1 MTIRHLKIYIAVCE
15 TGTLTAAGKK
25 LYIAQP
31 AISLAISELE
41 THYGVR
47 FFDRISN
54 RLHITD
60 SGIQFLQYAQHIISL
75 FDEMEYNTINSDTH
89 GILRVGSSITIGN
102 YFLSDFILEFKKL
115 HPHISVNVAIQNSKD
130 IESAVLDNQI
140 DIGLIEG
147 PIHSNYLTSNE
158 FMKDSLQ
165 FICSPSHS
173 FANQRNVPITKLNNQ
188 DFLLRE
194 KGSGGREVLDG
205 LVDGYSLSINKTWES
220 TSTQAI
226 IRGVE
231 HGFGIAL
238 LPYLLVEKSI
248 NCGTI
253 CPFAIENISLKRDF
267 SIVYHKNKFLTK
279 NMHDFIEICLGI

>member
-41 THYGVR
+41 CHYGVR

-60 SGIQFLQYAQHIISL
+60 SGSQFLQYALHIISL
-75 FDEMEYNTINSDTH
+75 FDEMEYNTINNDTH
-89 GILRVGSSITIGN
+89 GILRIGSSITIGN
-102 YFLSDFILEFKKL
+102 YFLNDFIRTFKKL

-147 PIHSNYLTSNE
+147 PIHSSFLTSNE

-165 FICSPSHS
+165 FICPPSHS
-173 FANQRNVPITKLNNQ
+173 FANQTNIPITDLNNQ

-194 KGSGGREVLDG
+194 KGSGGREILEG
-205 LVDGYSLSINKTWES
+205 LVDAYSLSINKMWES

-226 IRGVE
+226 IQGVE

-248 NCGTI
+248 QDGSISSFTL
-253 CPFAIENISLKRDF
+253 ENISLTRDF
-267 SIVYHKNKFLTK
+267 SIIYHKNKFLTK
-279 NMHDFIEICLGI
+279 NMHDFKEICLSI

>member
-41 THYGVR
+41 THYGVH

-54 RLHITD
+54 RLHITNA
-60 SGIQFLQYAQHIISL
+60 GTQFLQYAQHIISL
-75 FDEMEYNTINSDTH
+75 FDEMEYNTINSDNH
-89 GILRVGSSITIGN
+89 GVLRIGSSITIGN
-102 YFLSDFILEFKKL
+102 YFLSDFILAFKKL
-115 HPHISVNVAIQNSKD
+115 HPHISVNVAIRNSKD

-147 PIHSNYLTSNE
+147 PIHSNYLTTNE
-158 FMKDSLQ
+158 FMQDSLQ

-173 FANQRNVPITKLNNQ
+173 FANQINVPITNLNHQ

-194 KGSGGREVLDG
+194 KGSGGREILDG
-205 LVDGYSLSINKTWES
+205 LVDAYSLSINKIWES

-231 HGFGIAL
+231 HGFGIAI
-238 LPYLLVEKSI
+238 LPYLLVEESI
-248 NCGTI
+248 KQGTI
-253 CPFAIENISLKRDF
+253 SSFTIENIPLNRDF
-267 SIVYHKNKFLTK
+267 SIIHHKNKFLTK
-279 NMHDFIEICLGI
+279 NILDFIEICLHV